1 MQGYVLARFDLG
13 PGDEDDES
21 DEDVV
26 EDTDES
32 DENSEDGDERE
43 ECGYVLQ
50 GEREQQPG
58 ETQWKENTNSGNQV
72 PTEKKP
78 VHCLFKS

>member
-13 PGDEDDES
+13 PGDES
-21 DEDVV
+21 DEDVG
-26 EDTDES
+26 EGTDES
-32 DENSEDGDERE
+32 DENSEDGDESE
-43 ECGYVLQ
+43 ECVHVLQ

-72 PTEKKP
+72 PTERSCSLS
-78 VHCLFKS
+78 V